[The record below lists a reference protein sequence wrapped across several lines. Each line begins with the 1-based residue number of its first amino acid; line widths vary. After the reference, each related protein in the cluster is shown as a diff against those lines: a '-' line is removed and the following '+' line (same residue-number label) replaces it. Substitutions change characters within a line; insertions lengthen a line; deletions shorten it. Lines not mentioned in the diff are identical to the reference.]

1 MDERPAASTSPLPS
15 FEVRNPDP
23 GPATGVPSD
32 PGCPRAWVSAVNM
45 GLGHLR
51 AAYPLTELT
60 PDGVLLADDPEIIG
74 EGEVK
79 LWHRMRRAYETF
91 SRARKVPLV
100 GGLLYSILHQLEN
113 ISPYYPRRDL
123 SRPTIQVKLLKT
135 LLERGLGSDLVERMR
150 EREELP
156 LVSTF
161 YAQALAADAAGY
173 PQVYLVVTDTDINR
187 VWVPERPAESRL
199 VYLTPCGYARNRL
212 KEYAIPDERIIMT
225 GFPLP
230 RECVGRDM
238 GILRRDLAARLQVLD
253 PADRY
258 RVVHRVEA
266 EHYLGADNLN
276 RPPDRPL
283 TLLFA
288 VGGAGAQVELG
299 LQILESLR
307 EKVLARRIRVWLV
320 AGIRDEVART
330 FHEGIR
336 ELGLTDTCGPRGY
349 VNVLLGSDHADYFR
363 RFNQALRQTDL
374 LWTKPS
380 ELSFYTGLGLPII
393 MSPPIGPHEETNRQ
407 WLFEIG
413 GGLDQI
419 KPVYTDEW
427 LFDLLERG
435 VLARAAME
443 GFLYARSRGT
453 YKIEEVVATGGAE
466 HEVSPL
472 DR

>member
-1 MDERPAASTSPLPS
+1 MNDSPDESTFSIPP
-15 FEVRNPDP
+15 FEVHNPP
-23 GPATGVPSD
+23 PVPTTGVAAD

-91 SRARKVPLV
+91 SRARKVPLI
-100 GGLLYSILHQLEN
+100 GGLLYSILHRLEN

-135 LLERGLGSDLVERMR
+135 LLDRGMGSDLVGRMR
-150 EREELP
+150 EREDLP

-161 YAQALAADAAGY
+161 YAQALAADAMGY
-173 PQVYLVVTDTDINR
+173 PRVYLVVTDTDINR
-187 VWVPERPAESRL
+187 VWVPEKPRESRL
-199 VYLTPCGYARNRL
+199 VFLTPCGYARNRL
-212 KEYAIPDERIIMT
+212 KQYGIPDERIIMT

-230 RECVGRDM
+230 RECVGREM
-238 GILRRDLAARLQVLD
+238 GILRRDVGVRLQLLD
-253 PADRY
+253 PAERY
-258 RVVHRVEA
+258 NVVHRVEA
-266 EHYLGADNLN
+266 EHYLGVDNLN
-276 RPPDRPL
+276 RNPDRPL
-283 TLLFA
+283 TLMFA
-288 VGGAGAQVELG
+288 VGGAGAQVDLG
-299 LQILESLR
+299 LEILESLR

-320 AGIRDEVART
+320 AGIRPKVAQT
-330 FHEGIR
+330 FQEGIHD
-336 ELGLTDTCGPRGY
+336 LGLENTYGPEGY
-349 VNVLLGSDHADYFR
+349 VNILLGRDHTDYFR

-380 ELSFYTGLGLPII
+380 ELSFYTGLGLPVI
-393 MSPPIGPHEETNRQ
+393 MAPPIGPHEETNRQ
-407 WLFEIG
+407 WLFETG

-419 KPVYTDEW
+419 HPRYTDQW
-427 LFDLLERG
+427 LFDLLDRG
-435 VLARAAME
+435 VLARAAMD

-453 YKIEEVVATGGAE
+453 YKIEEVVSTGGAE